1 MMMEAAGWSGSGSD
15 VRAVGDAGIHFVVV
29 EVAEGSVVLEGHL
42 RHLVLRVD
50 GHLEDVGS

>member
-15 VRAVGDAGIHFVVV
+15 VRAVGDAGVHLVVV

-50 GHLEDVGS
+50 GHLEDVSS